1 MKIKRLCAYLIDT
14 FIVFMIS
21 LLIFALPFFSKYQE
35 NYINKTEELLET
47 IKNSGSADISE
58 EDNIRITYELNNSLL
73 PFLIIYAGTTIFYF
87 GILSYIT
94 NCQTIGKKILK
105 IRVNSIKDKE
115 IKPYLYLLR
124 EILITNFIFRILS
137 IITIINCS
145 PTKWNMYNNALSN
158 AQAFVYALI
167 LGFMIFRDDERGLHD
182 IICRTEVIEYSKKK

>member
-105 IRVNSIKDKE
+105 IKVNSIKDKE